1 MLRQI
6 HIFHKNVCIF
16 NHSYAMGLGDEELT
30 NVTKIIQSHLDLP
43 MPGKTFHRPVTN
55 YQIFH
60 RSSKAVLFMFITDLV
75 DNLNRV
81 EPIILKTIDKFNEI
95 FPLPNEILE
104 STSHQKSFIEYLRP
118 LQQGLN
124 SKITIIGPTNAGKTE
139 LFYILKKGETKEI
152 MNFAVVSNYMSNDVH
167 FDIWDFQLKDNFSL
181 LWPKFIGGSDLIILL
196 FDLSNYH
203 LRVIEHFKTFQKQE
217 GKLSKFLIIGN
228 KRDLVEDSDMK
239 LIKNELK
246 FIIDDFIELSLVD
259 PDVKQQLDLII
270 SKTLKFKESL
280 PNNFPEMIQQAKR
293 LELEGKFVLSIV
305 KYKELIKIC
314 DQYQDLSYIQTLKKK
329 VKEIQTKLE
338 EQTKLRKIRESKQK
352 FRAPERISFSQKP
365 MVKSLPT
372 HQLRDVTGSITP
384 EISPP
389 PKKEEDISQ
398 ETSKIED
405 LTLFTKE
412 VKKKTLFLT
421 PDDIKIKI
429 KPKQKEFTPD
439 KPKENNA
446 FIIEKSTDNKAIS
459 NIDYPSEL
467 QIFIEQR
474 GSSLSI
480 NLCQQLITDLQTAL
494 SRSITSEDL
503 EMVADVFVK
512 NELKI

>member
-1 MLRQI
+1 
-6 HIFHKNVCIF
+6 
-16 NHSYAMGLGDEELT
+16 
-30 NVTKIIQSHLDLP
+30 
-43 MPGKTFHRPVTN
+43 
-55 YQIFH
+55 
-60 RSSKAVLFMFITDLV
+60 
-75 DNLNRV
+75 
-81 EPIILKTIDKFNEI
+81 KFNEI

-104 STSHQKSFIEYLRP
+104 STSHNKESFIEYLIP
-118 LQQGLN
+118 LQHELH
-124 SKITIIGPTNAGKTE
+124 SKITIVGPTNAGKTE

-152 MNFAVVSNYMSNDVH
+152 MNFAISSNYSPMADLN
-167 FDIWDFQLKDNFSL
+167 FDLWDFQLKDNNFSL
-181 LWPKFIGGSDLIILL
+181 LWPKFISGSDLIIFL

-203 LRVIEHFKTFQKQE
+203 LRVIEHFKNFQKQE

-239 LIKNELK
+239 LIKNELDM
-246 FIIDDFIELSLVD
+246 DDFFELSLVD
-259 PDVKQQLDLII
+259 PDIKQQIALII
-270 SKTLKFKESL
+270 SKTLKLKESL
-280 PNNFPEMIQQAKR
+280 PNEFPEMIKQAKR

-314 DQYQDLSYIQTLKKK
+314 NQYQDLSYIKTFKEK
-329 VKEIQTKLE
+329 VKEIQSKLE

-352 FRAPERISFSQKP
+352 FKVPGRISFSQKP
-365 MVKSLPT
+365 MVKSLPAS
-372 HQLRDVTGSITP
+372 QLRDVTGPITP
-384 EISPP
+384 KIPQP
-389 PKKEEDISQ
+389 LKKENNITQ

-412 VKKKTLFLT
+412 DNKKKTQFLT

-429 KPKQKEFTPD
+429 KPKQKEVKLD
-439 KPKENNA
+439 KPKENVD
-446 FIIEKSTDNKAIS
+446 FIIEKSIDKKSIN
-459 NIDYPSEL
+459 NIDYPLEL
-467 QIFIEQR
+467 QKFIEQK

-480 NLCQQLITDLQTAL
+480 DLCQQLITDLQTAL

>member
-43 MPGKTFHRPVTN
+43 MPGKTFQRPVTN

-60 RSSKAVLFMFITDLV
+60 RTSKNVLFMIVTDLV
-75 DNLNRV
+75 DQLNRV

-104 STSHQKSFIEYLRP
+104 STSHQETFIEYLRP
-118 LQQGLN
+118 LQHELH
-124 SKITIIGPTNAGKTE
+124 SKVAIVGPTNAGKTE

-152 MNFAVVSNYMSNDVH
+152 MNFAVVSNYNIDDLN

-181 LWPKFIGGSDLIILL
+181 LWTKFISGSDLIILL

-217 GKLSKFLIIGN
+217 GKLSKFIIIGN

-239 LIKNELK
+239 LIKNELDM
-246 FIIDDFIELSLVD
+246 DDFFELSLVD
-259 PDVKQQLDLII
+259 PDVKQQIDLII
-270 SKTLKFKESL
+270 SKTLKFKERL
-280 PNNFPEMIQQAKR
+280 PIDFPEMINQAER

-305 KYKELIKIC
+305 KYKEMIKIC
-314 DQYQDLSYIQTLKKK
+314 DQYQDLSYIQTFKDK
-329 VKEIQTKLE
+329 VKEIQSKIE
-338 EQTKLRKIRESKQK
+338 EQTQLRKIRESKQK
-352 FRAPERISFSQKP
+352 FKVPGRISFSQKP

-372 HQLRDVTGSITP
+372 SQTRDFTEPIAP
-384 EISPP
+384 EIPP
-389 PKKEEDISQ
+389 IKKQNDISQ
-398 ETSKIED
+398 ETSQIED

-412 VKKKTLFLT
+412 DKKKNQFLT

-429 KPKQKEFTPD
+429 KPKQKEIKPD
-439 KPKENNA
+439 KPKENIT
-446 FIIEKSTDNKAIS
+446 FIIEKSTHNKAIS
-459 NIDYPSEL
+459 NVDYPSEL
-467 QIFIEQR
+467 QKLIEQN

-480 NLCQQLITDLQTAL
+480 NLCKQLITDLQTAL

>member
-6 HIFHKNVCIF
+6 HIFHKSICIL
-16 NHSYAMGLGDEELT
+16 NYSYAMGLGDEELT
-30 NVTKIIQSHLDLP
+30 NVTKLIQSHLDLP
-43 MPGKTFHRPVTN
+43 MPGKTFERPVTN

-60 RSSKAVLFMFITDLV
+60 RTSKDVLFMFVTDLV
-75 DNLNRV
+75 DQLIRV
-81 EPIILKTIDKFNEI
+81 EPLILKTIDKFNEL

-104 STSHQKSFIEYLRP
+104 STSHQESFIEYLKP
-118 LQQGLN
+118 LHHELH
-124 SKITIIGPTNAGKTE
+124 SKIAIIGPTNAGKTE

-152 MNFAVVSNYMSNDVH
+152 MNFAVVSNYSNDTLI

-181 LWPKFIGGSDLIILL
+181 LWSKFISGSDLIIFL

-203 LRVIEHFKTFQKQE
+203 LRVIEHFKTLQKQE
-217 GKLSKFLIIGN
+217 GNLSKFLIIGN

-239 LIKNELK
+239 LIKNELDL
-246 FIIDDFIELSLVD
+246 DDFFELSLVD
-259 PDVKQQLDLII
+259 PDVKQQINLII
-270 SKTLKFKESL
+270 SNILKLKELL
-280 PNNFPEMIQQAKR
+280 PKDFPEMINQAKR

-305 KYKELIKIC
+305 KYKELIKISN
-314 DQYQDLSYIQTLKKK
+314 QYQDLSHIQTFKDK
-329 VKEIQTKLE
+329 VKEIQSKLE
-338 EQTKLRKIRESKQK
+338 EETKLRKLRESKQK
-352 FRAPERISFSQKP
+352 FKVPGKISFSQKP

-372 HQLRDVTGSITP
+372 SQSRDVTTSITP
-384 EISPP
+384 EIPP
-389 PKKEEDISQ
+389 PLKEENNFSP

-412 VKKKTLFLT
+412 DNKKKSKFLT

-429 KPKQKEFTPD
+429 KPKQKEFKPD
-439 KPKENNA
+439 KPKENID
-446 FIIEKSTDNKAIS
+446 FIIEKSTDNIAIS
-459 NIDYPSEL
+459 NIDYPLEL
-467 QIFIEQR
+467 QQYIEQK

-480 NLCQQLITDLQTAL
+480 NLCQQLINDLQTAL